1 MSEHGQGV
9 EEGRRKAAR
18 KCWKA
23 TKTAVIKDTWVPLLT
38 LPWKCALNCL
48 CCSCRQAGIEAS
60 CWVWQ
65 CVQCWTPLSLTVL
78 LLWLLYRPD
87 RFHPTVDSASLAS
100 LDLNG
105 NSLRYNLAVDLSFR
119 NSNRLLS
126 ISYLDVGASASY
138 NGTSLGLAGNSLP
151 GSFRQGANNTTV
163 LHAVFQG
170 MVMVADVQVQE
181 GLAKE
186 LERER
191 GSGAVRVRVHVDL
204 TIMYKVIVK
213 EIFFYSYEC
222 YLPFTPLPNAVFLS
236 DSAPCFRV

>member
-38 LPWKCALNCL
+38 LPWKCAFNCL

-60 CWVWQ
+60 RWVW
-65 CVQCWTPLSLTVL
+65 
-78 LLWLLYRPD
+78 
-87 RFHPTVDSASLAS
+87 H
-100 LDLNG
+100 
-105 NSLRYNLAVDLSFR
+105 
-119 NSNRLLS
+119 
-126 ISYLDVGASASY
+126 ASY

-151 GSFRQGANNTTV
+151 GSFQQGPKNTTV

-170 MVMVADVQVQE
+170 MVTVVDVQVQE

-191 GSGAVRVRVHVDL
+191 GSGAVRVRVRVDL

>member
-1 MSEHGQGV
+1 MSGH
-9 EEGRRKAAR
+9 GRRLATD
-18 KCWKA
+18 CWKEM
-23 TKTAVIKDTWVPLLT
+23 KTAVINDTW
-38 LPWKCALNCL
+38 LPMLKLPYHCL
-48 CCSCRQAGIEAS
+48 CCSYKEIGKDA
-60 CWVWQ
+60 WQ

-105 NSLRYNLAVDLSFR
+105 NSLRYNLTVDLSCR
-119 NSNRLLS
+119 NSNRLS

-151 GSFRQGANNTTV
+151 GSFRQGPKNTTV

-191 GSGAVRVRVHVDL
+191 GSGAMHVRVRVDL

-213 EIFFYSYEC
+213 EIFFNSYEC

-236 DSAPCFRV
+236 NSAPCFRV